1 VKPLWVFVIAFSLTL
16 YGNGA
21 GFMESF
27 VNYPSWHLIGESEFT
42 AFHQFITPKVVAF
55 LVAPRLLGTLF
66 TILMLWSRPTT
77 ITRRAVWVALAL
89 QAPVWIA
96 TVVILAPIQLELSD
110 QGLSLPL
117 IERLI
122 ESDFWFRRVPYAAC
136 AGMFIWMAARTMRNG
151 QPRVA

>member
-1 VKPLWVFVIAFSLTL
+1 MSAQQKALWVFIVAFSPTL

-27 VNYPSWHLIGESEFT
+27 VNYPSWHVVGEAEFM

-55 LVAPRLLGTLF
+55 LVAPLA
-66 TILMLWSRPTT
+66 I
-77 ITRRAVWVALAL
+77 AL

-96 TVVILAPIQLELSD
+96 TVVIQAPIQLQLSD

-122 ESDFWFRRVPYAAC
+122 ETDFWWRRVPYAAC
-136 AGMFIWMAARTMRNG
+136 AGLFIWMAARISRAAL
-151 QPRVA
+151 PRVA

>member
-1 VKPLWVFVIAFSLTL
+1 VKPLWVFLIAFSLTL

-66 TILMLWSRPTT
+66 TVLMLWFRPPA
-77 ITRRAVWVALAL
+77 IPLWAVWAALAL

-96 TVVILAPIQLELSD
+96 TVFIQAPIQLELSD

-117 IERLI
+117 IEQLI
-122 ESDFWFRRVPYAAC
+122 GSDFWLRRVPYAAC
-136 AGMFIWMAARTMRNG
+136 AGLFVWMAARTFRKG